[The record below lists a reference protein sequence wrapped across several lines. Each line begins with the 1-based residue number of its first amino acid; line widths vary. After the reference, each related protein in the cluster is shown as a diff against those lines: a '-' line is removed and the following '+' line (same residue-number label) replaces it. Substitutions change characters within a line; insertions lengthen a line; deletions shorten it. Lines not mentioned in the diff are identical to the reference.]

1 MKVRYHPDARAE
13 LLDAVEW
20 YEERCPMLGA
30 DFLTEVRRA
39 ETMIAQ
45 RPATW
50 QRWPGVAA
58 DVRRFKLA
66 RFPYCVAFQETGEDI
81 VVIAVAVF
89 KAPSDSMSTGARKK
103 AEAEQSKWDERQKAL
118 QKWLGKTNSWQSFVD
133 FWAVDWDYY
142 SRQQPD
148 GKTIF
153 ETDWQSFRVR
163 KSKGEND
170 PSVFTAEFK
179 YAQPGQYWIAAMFR
193 TAVADELIQFTPC
206 VVARGIL
213 PKKVDKDPAWR
224 AQAIYTRQE
233 VESLISD
240 SRIPQ
245 DRRVLYALDAVA
257 GLRHGEAAGLRWS
270 QYDEKAVPLL
280 AKTKTGV
287 PRSVPVH
294 PTLARI
300 LAEWKL
306 AGWERTYGRM
316 PTPDDFITP
325 TRNMTAR
332 TAQESPKQLHED
344 QNLLGMRRRRGHD
357 LRRTFI
363 TLARVDGARL
373 DLLQTITHGPRGD
386 IMNMY
391 TTFPWPTLCAEVAKL
406 KIDVLEGKVL
416 DGDFGTLATSL
427 ATSQLR
433 GRNRWRKVVTPSGLE
448 PEITP

>member
-1 MKVRYHPDARAE
+1 MSSIYTRGKRIWMRYKNAAGVWESAKTRYLVGDEEKARRQVREVQAGFKARAE
-13 LLDAVEW
+13 AGETLGVAPGQPVTVRTYGEQWLRNRRALGLTSAPDDSSRLKLHAFPVLGDMALD
-20 YEERCPMLGA
+20 
-30 DFLTEVRRA
+30 EVRPRLL
-39 ETMIAQ
+39 
-45 RPATW
+45 RDL
-50 QRWPGVAA
+50 V
-58 DVRRFKLA
+58 LA
-66 RFPYCVAFQETGEDI
+66 MRTEDRL
-81 VVIAVAVF
+81 
-89 KAPSDSMSTGARKK
+89 APRTIRHVYTT
-103 AEAEQSKWDERQKAL
+103 
-118 QKWLGKTNSWQSFVD
+118 LG
-133 FWAVDWDYY
+133 
-142 SRQQPD
+142 
-148 GKTIF
+148 
-153 ETDWQSFRVR
+153 
-163 KSKGEND
+163 
-170 PSVFTAEFK
+170 
-179 YAQPGQYWIAAMFR
+179 AMFR

-213 PKKVDKDPAWR
+213 PKKADKDPAWR

-233 VESLISD
+233 VETLISD
-240 SRIPQ
+240 NRIPQ

-257 GLRHGEAAGLRWS
+257 GLRHGEAAGLRWG
-270 QYDEKAVPLL
+270 QYDEKAFPLGALNL

-344 QNLLGMRRRRGHD
+344 QDLLGLRRRRGHD
-357 LRRTFI
+357 LHRTFI
-363 TLARVDGARL
+363 TLARVDGARS

-391 TTFPWPTLCAEVAKL
+391 TTFPWPTLCEEVAKL

-433 GRNRWRKVVTPSGLE
+433 GRTRWQKVVTPSGLE